1 VNWLSYVILIVV
13 VRFFETQCSYESLVV
28 PLGATGVSGVPGQQ
42 GATGFTGL
50 PGQRGASGATGATG
64 PRCGTG
70 TSGATG
76 FTGLPGICPII
87 LDNILDCKSHRHGI

>member
-1 VNWLSYVILIVV
+1 MVS
-13 VRFFETQCSYESLVV
+13 
-28 PLGATGVSGVPGQQ
+28 LGATGVSGVPGQQ

-50 PGQRGASGATGATG
+50 PGQRGTSGATGATG
-64 PRCGTG
+64 PRGGTG

-87 LDNILDCKSHRHGI
+87 LTSSIVRVAAQCLRHQPPRSFAVYIVLHPSSYLF